1 MSKSKALKVFI
12 CMLSI
17 VLCLMAIISGYG
29 IGKRSVYPVAYSD
42 YIIKYAHK
50 NDLDVF
56 LVMAV
61 IKQESNFV
69 PEASSPY
76 AQGLM
81 QLTKETAAW
90 NAKQMGLSDY
100 DYIDPETN
108 IKIGCHYL
116 KYLID
121 RYENIDTALAAY
133 NGGMGNVDK
142 WLNDPD
148 CSLDGKTL
156 YYIPFPETRG
166 YIEKVNKYWKN
177 YKSLYSNIENSGLQF
192 M

>member
-1 MSKSKALKVFI
+1 MSKSKALKVF
-12 CMLSI
+12 MFMFSI
-17 VLCLMAIISGYG
+17 LLCITAIVSGYG
-29 IGKRSVYPVAYSD
+29 IGKRSAYPVAYSD

-56 LVMAV
+56 LVMAI

-76 AQGLM
+76 ADGLM
-81 QLTKETAAW
+81 QLTSETAKW
-90 NAKQMGLSDY
+90 NADKMGLKNY

-116 KYLID
+116 RYLID
-121 RYENIDTALAAY
+121 RYGNIDTALAAY

-142 WLNDPD
+142 WLEDPI
-148 CSLDGKTL
+148 CSDDKKTL
-156 YYIPFPETRG
+156 YYIPFPETQA
-166 YIEKVNKYWKN
+166 YIEKVNGYWKN
-177 YKSLYSNIENSGLQF
+177 YKKLYGNN
-192 M
+192 